1 MIVGVI
7 SVGVMSVGVM
17 TVGVLSVRVM
27 TLSHVIDIC
36 TSYTWYTSH
45 PQNMLIRIQPL
56 YNIYTMFFYSVY
68 SAGVALTY
76 FTIQESF
83 ELVILTYGLMFG
95 LGVGI
100 AYAVPLNCGHKV
112 CMTSHEKGYPSLF

>member
-1 MIVGVI
+1 
-7 SVGVMSVGVM
+7 
-17 TVGVLSVRVM
+17 
-27 TLSHVIDIC
+27 
-36 TSYTWYTSH
+36 
-45 PQNMLIRIQPL
+45 
-56 YNIYTMFFYSVY
+56 MFFYSVY

-76 FTIQESF
+76 FTIQKSF

-112 CMTSHEKGYPSLF
+112 CMTSH